1 MKQSIIIVFVFLSL
15 RLFAQGNLQFNQ
27 VKLVTVQETIPVG
40 KVWKVTG
47 ILPSSGFRYTSS
59 SSTPPYE
66 YGLLVNGIQRIIG
79 HGSYVNGYYSSG
91 FTAQS
96 FGGDLWLPGGTT
108 LAAGSNVG
116 EISIIEFNIVP

>member
-1 MKQSIIIVFVFLSL
+1 MKKLIVIASL
-15 RLFAQGNLQFNQ
+15 FSVVSMVAQGNLQFNQ
-27 VKLVTVQETIPVG
+27 VKLVSTVETVPVG

>member
-1 MKQSIIIVFVFLSL
+1 MRKLIVIASLFSVVSIV
-15 RLFAQGNLQFNQ
+15 AQGNLQFNQ

-66 YGLLVNGIQRIIG
+66 LGMEA
-79 HGSYVNGYYSSG
+79 
-91 FTAQS
+91 T
-96 FGGDLWLPGGTT
+96 
-108 LAAGSNVG
+108 
-116 EISIIEFNIVP
+116 

>member
-59 SSTPPYE
+59 SSTPPWE
-66 YGLLVNGIQRIIG
+66 YGVLVNGNQRFFG
-79 HGSYVNGYYSSG
+79 HGSYGNGAFGSG
-91 FTAQS
+91 FTAQNLS
-96 FGGDLWLPGGTT
+96 GDLWLPGGTT